1 LDPSI
6 QPLEDGEMELDVAV
20 TTVLVA
26 VVSIELGMAE
36 LVTAELG
43 TEGLLKLAELLPLG
57 TAVKTDVVIT
67 EVEDAE
73 REEFADEEAD
83 DGALVKVTK
92 EVAED
97 VADEGGFS
105 QP

>member
-1 LDPSI
+1 MDPSI
-6 QPLEDGEMELDVAV
+6 QPLEDGERELDVAV

-26 VVSIELGMAE
+26 VVSIELGITE
-36 LVTAELG
+36 LR
-43 TEGLLKLAELLPLG
+43 TEELLKLAELLPLG

-73 REEFADEEAD
+73 TEAFADEAD

-97 VADEGGFS
+97 VADEGGSS

>member
-6 QPLEDGEMELDVAV
+6 QPLEDGERELDVAV

-26 VVSIELGMAE
+26 VVSIELGITE
-36 LVTAELG
+36 LR
-43 TEGLLKLAELLPLG
+43 TEELLKLAELLPLG

-73 REEFADEEAD
+73 TEAFADEAD

-97 VADEGGFS
+97 VADEGGSS